1 MSRGWESKDVESQQA
16 ERDWGERP
24 AAPPTERE
32 RRRQSLELSLTAAR
46 RDLAAAKHPR
56 HREMLTGAVQHLE
69 AEIAKL
75 G

>member
-32 RRRQSLELSLTAAR
+32 QRRQSLELSLTAAR
-46 RDLAAAKHPR
+46 RSWRRPNIPDTR
-56 HREMLTGAVQHLE
+56 RC
-69 AEIAKL
+69 
-75 G
+75 